1 MRIISLGANLHNVL
15 CCASAVE
22 APGVRHCG
30 IILKCKRSI
39 GGSTSPKALF
49 TLFCNLSPPRAVGTP
64 LNLGILCRHQERG
77 AVVDHER

>member
-1 MRIISLGANLHNVL
+1 MRMISLEGEPSQCAVL
-15 CCASAVE
+15 CFCWE
-22 APGVRHCG
+22 APGARHCG
-30 IILKCKRSI
+30 SIVKWRSI

-64 LNLGILCRHQERG
+64 LNLGILCRHPECS